1 MPSVSAGA
9 IVGIVFGAF
18 CSAGILGSALV
29 ALVRCLRADGSRVL
43 KVYLDPKD
51 RNAAEA
57 KLDTF
62 GAVYKKL
69 TGKEAVFEVKQ
80 QES

>member
-29 ALVRCLRADGSRVL
+29 ALVRCLRADGSR
-43 KVYLDPKD
+43 
-51 RNAAEA
+51 
-57 KLDTF
+57 DT
-62 GAVYKKL
+62 APAQRL
-69 TGKEAVFEVKQ
+69 SRPPPQ
-80 QES
+80 